1 MTLSPTTIVS
11 LAEHLDGAERHVR
24 AVPMLT
30 DAHGAFGLDDA
41 YAIQHAL
48 RRRKQADGARIVG
61 LKMGL
66 TSRAKMLQVRVD
78 TPIYGFLTA
87 ASSCA
92 DRARLQT
99 DSLIHPRV
107 EPEIAFSLKA
117 PLRGPGCTIGSVLR
131 ATDFVAP
138 ALEVIDSRYRDF
150 RFDLPSVVADNAS
163 CARHVLGG
171 RVRHVGDVDL
181 RTIGVVLE
189 RNGEIVATGAGAAV
203 LGHPAAAVAM
213 LVDLLAARGEGLDAG
228 MLVLSGALTEAVNV
242 SAGDAV
248 TGRFQD
254 LGTVSVSFT

>member
-189 RNGEIVATGAGAAV
+189 RNGEIG
-203 LGHPAAAVAM
+203 GHRRGRCRPRSSRRGRG
-213 LVDLLAARGEGLDAG
+213 DARGPARGTRR
-228 MLVLSGALTEAVNV
+228 GARR
-242 SAGDAV
+242 GDARV
-248 TGRFQD
+248 VGRSD
-254 LGTVSVSFT
+254 RGRERVGR